1 MSYKVFISHAAGD
14 REVAKK
20 IAKEVEKTGG
30 RAFYDSRSVRRGDS
44 LARTINETLR
54 KSDLFVAIVSKT
66 SAGSAWL
73 SWEVGAAVGLDKRI
87 LLIANNV
94 KPKELP
100 PALKSFLMVDAQQAG
115 RYLKQLA
122 ADFNP
127 ERVAS

>member
-1 MSYKVFISHAAGD
+1 MSYKVFISHAPGD